1 MTAPLHLDSL
11 FPSLDAIPE
20 QYRPDAPI
28 EQRDY
33 LVDGQLR
40 YWDGPLAPVRSPVF
54 LAEADGERQVI
65 LGSTPLLDADAAL
78 AALDA
83 AVRAY
88 DHGQGLWPNLRVA
101 ERIQHVERFLARMR
115 EQREAV
121 VKLLMWEI
129 GKNLKDSE
137 KEFDR
142 TCDYIVDTIEA
153 LKELDR
159 RSSRFELEQGTLGQ
173 IRRVPL
179 GVALCMGPYNY
190 PLNETFTTLIPALIM
205 GNTVVFKPA
214 KFGVLL
220 IRPLLEAFR
229 DSFPPGV
236 INVIY
241 GRGRETVSALMA
253 SGKVDVFAFIGTHSG
268 ASDLKKLHPRPHRLR
283 AALGLD
289 AKNPG
294 IVLPQVDLDNA
305 VSEAVTGALSFNGQR
320 CTALKILFVHESV
333 LRPFLDKFSARLAS
347 LKPGMPW
354 EPGVALT
361 PLPEPGKVDYLE
373 GLLNDALAKGAR
385 VVNAGGGEHRQSF
398 FYPALLSPVS
408 PDMRLYHEEQFGP
421 LVPVVPYR
429 ELDEVI
435 DYVLRSDY
443 GQQLSLFGND
453 PAQIGRLVDAFANQ
467 VGRINVNAQCQRGPD
482 SYPFNGRKNS
492 AEGTLSVHDALR
504 VFSIRTLRPATPRRT
519 RPWSARSSAT
529 ARRTSSPPTTSSEAP
544 VPLPP
549 GEGPAA
555 TSPTVR
561 QAAAAQ
567 QAAAPAT
574 PPARANPRNQWPARV
589 GTGCAT
595 ARTPG

>member
-1 MTAPLHLDSL
+1 MDPTFDSL
-11 FPSLDAIPE
+11 FPNADAIPE
-20 QYRPDAPI
+20 PWRLEAPM
-28 EQRDY
+28 EQREY
-33 LVDGQLR
+33 LVDGALR
-40 YWDGPLAPVRSPVF
+40 RWDGPLATVRSPVW
-54 LAEADGERQVI
+54 LKHEGGEQQVL
-65 LGSTPLLDADAAL
+65 LGSAPLLDADTAL
-78 AALDA
+78 TALDA
-83 AVRAY
+83 AVQAY
-88 DHGQGLWPNLRVA
+88 DKGRGAWPTMRVA
-101 ERIQHVERFLARMR
+101 ERIQHVEAFLARMR
-115 EQREAV
+115 EQRQAV

-142 TCDYIVDTIEA
+142 TCDYIVDTINA
-153 LKELDR
+153 LKDLDR

-173 IRRVPL
+173 IRRAPL

-253 SGKVDVFAFIGTHSG
+253 SGKIDVFAFIGTHKA

-305 VSEAVTGALSFNGQR
+305 VEESVTGALSFNGQR
-320 CTALKILFVHESV
+320 CTALKILFVHEDV
-333 LRPFLDKFSARLAS
+333 VEAFLDKFQRKLAA

-361 PLPEPGKVDYLE
+361 PLPEAGKIDYLD
-373 GLLNDALAKGAR
+373 GLVADATGKGAR
-385 VVNAGGGEHRQSF
+385 VLNSGGGQSRGSF
-398 FYPALLSPVS
+398 FYPALLYPVNR
-408 PDMRLYHEEQFGP
+408 DMRVYHEEQFGP
-421 LVPVVPYR
+421 VVPVVPYR
-429 ELDEVI
+429 DLETVVE
-435 DYVLRSDY
+435 YVLDSDY

-453 PAQIGRLVDAFANQ
+453 PASIGALVDTFANQ
-467 VGRINVNAQCQRGPD
+467 VGRININAQCQRGPD
-482 SYPFNGRKNS
+482 TYPFNGRKNS

-504 VFSIRTLRPATPRRT
+504 VFSIRTLVATRFQEANKELISEIIRN
-519 RPWSARSSAT
+519 RESSFL
-529 ARRTSSPPTTSSEAP
+529 TTDYIF
-544 VPLPP
+544 
-549 GEGPAA
+549 
-555 TSPTVR
+555 
-561 QAAAAQ
+561 
-567 QAAAPAT
+567 
-574 PPARANPRNQWPARV
+574 
-589 GTGCAT
+589 
-595 ARTPG
+595 

>member
-1 MTAPLHLDSL
+1 MDRLLDSL
-11 FPSLDAIPE
+11 FPSAENIPE
-20 QYRPDAPI
+20 TWRLGAPL

-33 LVDGQLR
+33 LVNGELR
-40 YWDGPLAPVRSPVF
+40 RWDGPLATVRSPVW
-54 LAEADGERQVI
+54 LKEGNDEHQVV
-65 LGSTPLLDADAAL
+65 LGSAPLLDADTAL
-78 AALDA
+78 TALDA
-83 AVRAY
+83 AVQAY
-88 DHGQGLWPNLRVA
+88 DKGRGAWPNMRVA
-101 ERIQHVERFLARMR
+101 ERIQHVETFLARMR
-115 EQREAV
+115 EQRQAV

-142 TCDYIVDTIEA
+142 TCDYIVDTINA
-153 LKELDR
+153 LKDLDR

-173 IRRVPL
+173 IRRAPL

-253 SGKVDVFAFIGTHSG
+253 SGKIDVFAFIGTHKA

-305 VSEAVTGALSFNGQR
+305 VEEAVTGALSFNGQR
-320 CTALKILFVHESV
+320 CTALKILFVHEDV
-333 LRPFLDKFSARLAS
+333 VDAFLDKFQRKLAA

-361 PLPEPGKVDYLE
+361 PLPEPGKVDYLD
-373 GLLNDALAKGAR
+373 GLLADATAKGAR
-385 VVNAGGGEHRQSF
+385 VLNEGGGHSRGSF
-398 FYPALLSPVS
+398 FYPAVLYPVKS
-408 PDMRLYHEEQFGP
+408 DMRVYHEEQFGP

-429 ELDEVI
+429 DLQTVI
-435 DYVLRSDY
+435 DYVLDSDY

-453 PAQIGRLVDAFANQ
+453 PATIGSLVDIFANQ
-467 VGRINVNAQCQRGPD
+467 VGRININAQCQRGPD
-482 SYPFNGRKNS
+482 TYPFNGRKNS

-504 VFSIRTLRPATPRRT
+504 VFSIRTLVATRFQEANKELISEIIRN
-519 RPWSARSSAT
+519 RQSSFL
-529 ARRTSSPPTTSSEAP
+529 TTDYIF
-544 VPLPP
+544 
-549 GEGPAA
+549 
-555 TSPTVR
+555 
-561 QAAAAQ
+561 
-567 QAAAPAT
+567 
-574 PPARANPRNQWPARV
+574 
-589 GTGCAT
+589 
-595 ARTPG
+595 

>member
-1 MTAPLHLDSL
+1 MDRLLDSL
-11 FPSLDAIPE
+11 FPSAEDIPE
-20 QYRPDAPI
+20 TWRMDAPL

-33 LVDGQLR
+33 LVNGELR
-40 YWDGPLAPVRSPVF
+40 RWDGPLATVRSPVW
-54 LAEADGERQVI
+54 LKEGDDEHQVV
-65 LGSTPLLDADAAL
+65 LGSAPLLDADTAL
-78 AALDA
+78 TALDA
-83 AVRAY
+83 AVQAY
-88 DHGQGLWPNLRVA
+88 DKGRGAWPNMRVA
-101 ERIQHVERFLARMR
+101 ERIQHVETFLARMR
-115 EQREAV
+115 EQRQAV

-142 TCDYIVDTIEA
+142 TCDYIVDTINA
-153 LKELDR
+153 LKDLDR

-173 IRRVPL
+173 IRRAPL

-253 SGKVDVFAFIGTHSG
+253 SGKVDVFAFIGTHKA

-305 VSEAVTGALSFNGQR
+305 VEEAVTGALSFNGQR
-320 CTALKILFVHESV
+320 CTALKILFVHEDV
-333 LRPFLDKFSARLAS
+333 VDAFLDKFQRKLAA

-361 PLPEPGKVDYLE
+361 PLPEPGKVDYLD
-373 GLLNDALAKGAR
+373 GLVADATAKGAR
-385 VVNAGGGEHRQSF
+385 VLNERGGHSRGSF
-398 FYPALLSPVS
+398 FYPAVLYPVKS
-408 PDMRLYHEEQFGP
+408 DMRVYHEEQFGP

-429 ELDEVI
+429 DLQTVI
-435 DYVLRSDY
+435 DYVLDSDY

-453 PAQIGRLVDAFANQ
+453 PATIGSLVDIFANQ
-467 VGRINVNAQCQRGPD
+467 VGRININAQCQRGPD
-482 SYPFNGRKNS
+482 TYPFNGRKNS

-504 VFSIRTLRPATPRRT
+504 VFSIRTLVATRFQEANKELISEIIRNRQST
-519 RPWSARSSAT
+519 FL
-529 ARRTSSPPTTSSEAP
+529 TTDYIF
-544 VPLPP
+544 
-549 GEGPAA
+549 
-555 TSPTVR
+555 
-561 QAAAAQ
+561 
-567 QAAAPAT
+567 
-574 PPARANPRNQWPARV
+574 
-589 GTGCAT
+589 
-595 ARTPG
+595 

>member
-1 MTAPLHLDSL
+1 MERLLDSL
-11 FPSLDAIPE
+11 FPTPDGIPAQWRLDEPL
-20 QYRPDAPI
+20 

-33 LVDGQLR
+33 LVAGELR
-40 YWDGPLAPVRSPVF
+40 HWDGPLATVRSPVW
-54 LAEADGERQVI
+54 LKHSDGERQVT
-65 LGSTPLLDADAAL
+65 LGSAPLLDADTAL
-78 AALDA
+78 TALDA
-83 AVRAY
+83 AVQAY
-88 DHGQGLWPNLRVA
+88 DKGRGAWPTMRVA
-101 ERIQHVERFLARMR
+101 ERIQHVETFLARMR
-115 EQREAV
+115 EQRTAV

-142 TCDYIVDTIEA
+142 TCDYIVDTINA
-153 LKELDR
+153 LKDLDR

-173 IRRVPL
+173 IRRAPL

-229 DSFPPGV
+229 DSFPAGV

-253 SGKVDVFAFIGTHSG
+253 SGKIDVFAFIGTHK
-268 ASDLKKLHPRPHRLR
+268 AAADLKKLHPRPHRLR

-305 VSEAVTGALSFNGQR
+305 VEEAVTGALSFNGQR
-320 CTALKILFVHESV
+320 CTALKILFVHEDVIES
-333 LRPFLDKFSARLAS
+333 FLDKFQRKLAA

-361 PLPEPGKVDYLE
+361 PLPEPGKLDYLD
-373 GLLNDALAKGAR
+373 GLVADATGKGAR
-385 VVNAGGGEHRQSF
+385 VLNEGGGLSRGSF
-398 FYPALLSPVS
+398 FYPALLYPVS
-408 PDMRLYHEEQFGP
+408 QDMRVYHEEQFGP

-429 ELDEVI
+429 DLQTVI
-435 DYVLRSDY
+435 DYVLDSDY

-453 PAQIGRLVDAFANQ
+453 PATIGALVDTFANQ
-467 VGRINVNAQCQRGPD
+467 VGRININAQCQRGPD
-482 SYPFNGRKNS
+482 TYPFNGRKNS

-504 VFSIRTLRPATPRRT
+504 VFSIRTLVATRFQEANKELISEIIRN
-519 RPWSARSSAT
+519 RQSSFL
-529 ARRTSSPPTTSSEAP
+529 TTDYIF
-544 VPLPP
+544 
-549 GEGPAA
+549 
-555 TSPTVR
+555 
-561 QAAAAQ
+561 
-567 QAAAPAT
+567 
-574 PPARANPRNQWPARV
+574 
-589 GTGCAT
+589 
-595 ARTPG
+595 

>member
-1 MTAPLHLDSL
+1 MDRLLDSL
-11 FPSLDAIPE
+11 FPSAENIPQAWRLE
-20 QYRPDAPI
+20 APL

-33 LVDGQLR
+33 LVNGELR
-40 YWDGPLAPVRSPVF
+40 RWDGPLATVRSPVW
-54 LAEADGERQVI
+54 LKEGNDEHQVV
-65 LGSTPLLDADAAL
+65 LGSAPLLDADTAL
-78 AALDA
+78 TALDA
-83 AVRAY
+83 AVQAY
-88 DHGQGLWPNLRVA
+88 DKGRGTWPNMRVA
-101 ERIQHVERFLARMR
+101 ERIQHVETFLARMR
-115 EQREAV
+115 EQRQAV

-142 TCDYIVDTIEA
+142 TCDYIVDTINA
-153 LKELDR
+153 LKDLDR

-173 IRRVPL
+173 IRRAPL

-253 SGKVDVFAFIGTHSG
+253 SGKIDVFAFIGTHKA

-305 VSEAVTGALSFNGQR
+305 VEEAVTGALSFNGQR
-320 CTALKILFVHESV
+320 CTALKILFVHEDV
-333 LRPFLDKFSARLAS
+333 VDAFLDKFQRKLAA

-361 PLPEPGKVDYLE
+361 PLPEPGKVDYLD
-373 GLLNDALAKGAR
+373 GLVADATVKGAR
-385 VVNAGGGEHRQSF
+385 VLNEGGGHSRGSF
-398 FYPALLSPVS
+398 FYPAVLYPVKS
-408 PDMRLYHEEQFGP
+408 DMRVYHEEQFGP

-429 ELDEVI
+429 DLQTVI
-435 DYVLRSDY
+435 DYVLDSDY

-453 PAQIGRLVDAFANQ
+453 PATIGSLVDIFANQ
-467 VGRINVNAQCQRGPD
+467 VGRININAQCQRGPD
-482 SYPFNGRKNS
+482 TYPFNGRKNS

-504 VFSIRTLRPATPRRT
+504 VFSIRTLVATRFQEANKELISEIIRN
-519 RPWSARSSAT
+519 RQSSFL
-529 ARRTSSPPTTSSEAP
+529 TTDYIF
-544 VPLPP
+544 
-549 GEGPAA
+549 
-555 TSPTVR
+555 
-561 QAAAAQ
+561 
-567 QAAAPAT
+567 
-574 PPARANPRNQWPARV
+574 
-589 GTGCAT
+589 
-595 ARTPG
+595 

>member
-1 MTAPLHLDSL
+1 MDRLLDSL
-11 FPSLDAIPE
+11 FPSAENIPE
-20 QYRPDAPI
+20 TWRLGAPL

-33 LVDGQLR
+33 LVNGELR
-40 YWDGPLAPVRSPVF
+40 RWDGPLATVRSPVW
-54 LAEADGERQVI
+54 LKEGAEERQVV
-65 LGSTPLLDADAAL
+65 LGSAPLLDAETAL
-78 AALDA
+78 TALDA
-83 AVRAY
+83 AVHAY
-88 DHGQGLWPNLRVA
+88 DKGRGAWPNMRVA
-101 ERIQHVERFLARMR
+101 ERIQHVETFLARMR
-115 EQREAV
+115 EQRQAV

-142 TCDYIVDTIEA
+142 TCDYIVDTINA
-153 LKELDR
+153 LKDLDR

-173 IRRVPL
+173 IRRAPL

-253 SGKVDVFAFIGTHSG
+253 SGKVDVFAFIGTHKA

-305 VSEAVTGALSFNGQR
+305 VEEAVTGALSFNGQR
-320 CTALKILFVHESV
+320 CTALKILFVHEDV
-333 LRPFLDKFSARLAS
+333 VNAFLDKFQRKLAA

-361 PLPEPGKVDYLE
+361 PLPEPGKVDYLD
-373 GLLNDALAKGAR
+373 GLVADATAKGAR
-385 VVNAGGGEHRQSF
+385 VLNEGGGESRGSF
-398 FYPALLSPVS
+398 FYPALLYPVNH
-408 PDMRLYHEEQFGP
+408 DMRVYHEEQFGP

-429 ELDEVI
+429 DLQTVI
-435 DYVLRSDY
+435 DYVLDSDY

-453 PAQIGRLVDAFANQ
+453 PATIGSLVDIFANQ
-467 VGRINVNAQCQRGPD
+467 VGRININAQCQRGPD
-482 SYPFNGRKNS
+482 TYPFNGRKNS

-504 VFSIRTLRPATPRRT
+504 VFSIRTLVATRFQEANKELISEIIRN
-519 RPWSARSSAT
+519 RQSSFL
-529 ARRTSSPPTTSSEAP
+529 TTDYIF
-544 VPLPP
+544 
-549 GEGPAA
+549 
-555 TSPTVR
+555 
-561 QAAAAQ
+561 
-567 QAAAPAT
+567 
-574 PPARANPRNQWPARV
+574 
-589 GTGCAT
+589 
-595 ARTPG
+595 